1 MKVNYQVSLFMLS
14 FFACL
19 LSASVIW
26 LSLRTVEIVAVHE
39 NGNHSYILVKHFPF
53 TDKGRI
59 NWWLEKNKM
68 IKNRYGVPRPDTDGF
83 FTVIFWDFGDGY
95 KEEGKYD
102 RLCFDDM
109 NPPANCIEK
118 NKLFTVNYGRNMGLY
133 FTTNNERYFINK
145 DGNIIK
151 MKDD

>member
-1 MKVNYQVSLFMLS
+1 MEANMKKT
-14 FFACL
+14 L
-19 LSASVIW
+19 LIIVAAGTVLMSYLLW
-26 LSLRTVEIVAVHE
+26 LTCRPVEIIAVHKKD
-39 NGNHSYILVKHFPF
+39 NYSSVLVNNFPF
-53 TDKGRI
+53 TDRGRI
-59 NWWLEKNKM
+59 NWWQENKQM
-68 IKNRYGVPRPDTDGF
+68 LKNRYGVPRPDTDGF

-118 NKLFTVNYGRNMGLY
+118 NKVFTVNYGRNMGLY
-133 FTTNNERYFINK
+133 FTTNNKRYFINK

>member
-1 MKVNYQVSLFMLS
+1 MEANMKKT
-14 FFACL
+14 L
-19 LSASVIW
+19 LIIVAAGTVLMSYLLW
-26 LSLRTVEIVAVHE
+26 LTCRPVEIIAVHKKD
-39 NGNHSYILVKHFPF
+39 NYSSVLVNNFPF
-53 TDKGRI
+53 TDRGRI
-59 NWWLEKNKM
+59 NWWQENKQM
-68 IKNRYGVPRPDTDGF
+68 LKNRYGVPRPDTDGF

>member
-1 MKVNYQVSLFMLS
+1 MKANMKK
-14 FFACL
+14 AL
-19 LSASVIW
+19 LIIVAAGTVLMSYLLW
-26 LSLRTVEIVAVHE
+26 LTCRPVEIIAVHKKD
-39 NGNHSYILVKHFPF
+39 NYSSVLVNNFPF

-59 NWWLEKNKM
+59 NWWQENKQM
-68 IKNRYGVPRPDTDGF
+68 LKNRYGVPRPDTDGF

-118 NKLFTVNYGRNMGLY
+118 NKVLLSTTAGIWACILPLIMKGILLTKTV
-133 FTTNNERYFINK
+133 
-145 DGNIIK
+145 
-151 MKDD
+151 

>member
-1 MKVNYQVSLFMLS
+1 MKKT
-14 FFACL
+14 L
-19 LSASVIW
+19 LIIVAAGTVLMSYLLW
-26 LSLRTVEIVAVHE
+26 LTCRPVEIIAVHKKD
-39 NGNHSYILVKHFPF
+39 NYSSVLVNNFPF
-53 TDKGRI
+53 TDRGRI

>member
-1 MKVNYQVSLFMLS
+1 MKVNYQVSLFTLS
-14 FFACL
+14 FFVCL

-59 NWWLEKNKM
+59 NWWQENKQM
-68 IKNRYGVPRPDTDGF
+68 LKNRYGIPRPDTDGF

-118 NKLFTVNYGRNMGLY
+118 NKVFTVNYGRNMGLY
-133 FTTNNERYFINK
+133 FTTNNERYLINK
-145 DGNIIK
+145 DGVTIK

>member
-1 MKVNYQVSLFMLS
+1 MKKT
-14 FFACL
+14 L
-19 LSASVIW
+19 LIIVAAGTVLMSYLLW
-26 LSLRTVEIVAVHE
+26 LTCRPVEIIAVHKKD
-39 NGNHSYILVKHFPF
+39 NYSSVLVNNFPF
-53 TDKGRI
+53 TDRGRI
-59 NWWLEKNKM
+59 NWWQENKQM
-68 IKNRYGVPRPDTDGF
+68 LKNRYGVPRPDTDGF

-118 NKLFTVNYGRNMGLY
+118 NKVFTVNYGRNMGLY

>member
-1 MKVNYQVSLFMLS
+1 MKKT
-14 FFACL
+14 L
-19 LSASVIW
+19 LIIVAAGTVLMSYLLW
-26 LSLRTVEIVAVHE
+26 LTCRPVEIIAVHKKD
-39 NGNHSYILVKHFPF
+39 NYSSVLVNNFPF
-53 TDKGRI
+53 TDRGRI
-59 NWWLEKNKM
+59 NWWQENKQM
-68 IKNRYGVPRPDTDGF
+68 LKNRYGVPRPDTDGF

-118 NKLFTVNYGRNMGLY
+118 NKVFTVNYGRNMGLY
-133 FTTNNERYFINK
+133 FTTNNKRYFINK

>member
-1 MKVNYQVSLFMLS
+1 MEANMKKI
-14 FFACL
+14 L
-19 LSASVIW
+19 LIIFTTVAALISYLVW
-26 LSLRTVEIVAVHE
+26 LTCRPVEIIAVHKKD
-39 NGNHSYILVKHFPF
+39 NYSSVLVNDFPF

-59 NWWLEKNKM
+59 NWWQKNKQM
-68 IKNRYGVPRPDTDGF
+68 LKNSYGVPRPDTDGF

-118 NKLFTVNYGRNMGLY
+118 NKVFTVNYGRNMGLY
-133 FTTNNERYFINK
+133 FTTNNKRYLINQ

>member
-1 MKVNYQVSLFMLS
+1 MKKT
-14 FFACL
+14 L
-19 LSASVIW
+19 LIIVAAGTVLMSYLLW
-26 LSLRTVEIVAVHE
+26 LTCRPVEIIAVHKKD
-39 NGNHSYILVKHFPF
+39 NYSSVLVNNFPF
-53 TDKGRI
+53 TDRGRI
-59 NWWLEKNKM
+59 NWWQENKQM
-68 IKNRYGVPRPDTDGF
+68 LKNRYGVPRPDTDGF

>member
-1 MKVNYQVSLFMLS
+1 MKANMKK
-14 FFACL
+14 AL
-19 LSASVIW
+19 LIIVAAGTVLMSYLLW
-26 LSLRTVEIVAVHE
+26 LTCRPVEIIAVYKKD
-39 NGNHSYILVKHFPF
+39 NYSSVLVNNFPF

-59 NWWLEKNKM
+59 NWWQENKQM
-68 IKNRYGVPRPDTDGF
+68 LKNRYGVPRPDTDGF

-118 NKLFTVNYGRNMGLY
+118 NKVFTVNYGRNMGLY
-133 FTTNNERYFINK
+133 FTTNNERYLINK
-145 DGNIIK
+145 DGVTIK

>member
-1 MKVNYQVSLFMLS
+1 MEANMKKT
-14 FFACL
+14 L
-19 LSASVIW
+19 LIIVAAGTVLMSYLLW
-26 LSLRTVEIVAVHE
+26 LTCRPVEIIAVHKKD
-39 NGNHSYILVKHFPF
+39 NYSSVLVNNFPF
-53 TDKGRI
+53 TERGRI
-59 NWWLEKNKM
+59 NCWQENKQM
-68 IKNRYGVPRPDTDGF
+68 LKNRYGVPRPDTDGF